1 MRPGWVFVGYTDETK
16 GRTQDMQP
24 EPGDKSVQVT
34 VDDVAAGVRSVG
46 VGSGDIVMFHSS
58 LSSMGHVCGGANSVI
73 EGFRQAVGP
82 EGTVAVPTLWW
93 DGSQDL
99 AAWDYDHS
107 PSYPGIITEVFRQRP
122 DSIRSDN
129 PTHSVSAIGPRA
141 AELTADHGKWGLRP
155 CMFGDEAFAAAS
167 PWERLYQWNA
177 HYCFLGV
184 DFTVNTM
191 AHNGQCRLIEWA
203 LQQAPPD
210 RRADLDQ
217 RVSRFATTVEYYRQ
231 SRAGLTPTVAFVW
244 PMFDFRLMGEHLAEL
259 GLVRFGKI
267 GSATIRAIRSR
278 DMIDTILTTLKAE
291 PEQWLP
297 EQFLAWW
304 HEALGEQ

>member
-1 MRPGWVFVGYTDETK
+1 MDH
-16 GRTQDMQP
+16 D
-24 EPGDKSVQVT
+24 PGDKSLNLT
-34 VDDVAAGVRSVG
+34 ADDVAAGLRSVG
-46 VGSGDIVMFHSS
+46 VEPGDIVMFHSS
-58 LSSMGHVCGGANSVI
+58 LSSMGHVCGGADTVI
-73 EGFRQAVGP
+73 EGFLQAVGP

-99 AAWDYDHS
+99 ADWDYDSS
-107 PSYPGIITEVFRQRP
+107 PSYPGLITETFRRRP
-122 DSIRSDN
+122 DSIRSNN

-155 CMFGDEAFAAAS
+155 CMYRDEAFAEAS

-177 HYCFLGV
+177 HYCFVGV

-191 AHNGQCRLIEWA
+191 GHYGQCRLIEWA
-203 LQQAPPD
+203 LQQAPPE
-210 RRADLDQ
+210 RRADLDA
-217 RVSRFATTVEYYRQ
+217 RISRWDTIVEHYRQ
-231 SRAGLTPTVAFVW
+231 SRAGLSPAADFMW
-244 PMFDFRLMGEHLAEL
+244 PSFGFQLMGEHLAGL

-267 GSATIRAIRSR
+267 GSATLRAIRSR
-278 DMIDTILTTLKAE
+278 DMVDTIIATLKAE